1 MITAGAEWRYIA
13 VKNYLHCLDEKHQ
26 SMMETFI
33 FKIAFIRIEQNK
45 LKKHENVCKN
55 YDYHFIKMPK
65 EDNKNIIIPAWRKI
79 YESSIYYLSWNEVFT
94 WKNEHLP

>member
-1 MITAGAEWRYIA
+1 
-13 VKNYLHCLDEKHQ
+13 
-26 SMMETFI
+26 METFI

-55 YDYHFIKMPK
+55 HDYHFIKMPK

-79 YESSIYYLSWNEVFT
+79 YESSIIYLSWNEVFT
-94 WKNEHLP
+94 